1 MAVKYADRAFIS
13 INGTPLSDIQS
24 ATLRQNRNA
33 RAVPSMTRDGFNKGF
48 VQGNR
53 DIDVTI
59 TIAVQNALSSPKLE
73 EIDYENADV
82 QINFVCGADQYIATG
97 VFLKD
102 NEQAAGGVG
111 DEVKKTFNFGALK
124 LVDSVGNSS
133 LFDLSLPAA

>member
-1 MAVKYADRAFIS
+1 MSVKYADRAFIS
-13 INGTPLSDIQS
+13 INGTPLVDLQS

-33 RAVPSMTRDGFNKGF
+33 RVVPSMTRDGFNKGF

-53 DIDVTI
+53 DIDVAL
-59 TIAVQNALSSPKLE
+59 TIAVQNQLSSPKLE
-73 EIDYENADV
+73 EVDYENADV
-82 QINFVCGADQYIATG
+82 QINFQCGSDQYIATG

-102 NEQAAGGVG
+102 SEQAAGGIG

-133 LFDLSLPAA
+133 LFDLILPSL